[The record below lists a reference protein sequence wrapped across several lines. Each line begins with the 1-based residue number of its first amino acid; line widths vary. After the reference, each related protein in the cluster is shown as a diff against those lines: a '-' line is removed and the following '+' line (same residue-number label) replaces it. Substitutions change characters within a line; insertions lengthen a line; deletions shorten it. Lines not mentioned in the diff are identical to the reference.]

1 VGIKAVIAVGSDLS
15 SNEKI
20 LQIAQTFPG
29 FLFPALGLHPWQIK
43 AGRLEATLDAIDS
56 ETERCV
62 AFGEVGLDFKLEA
75 DKELQIRVFR
85 SILDRA
91 ARLNRTVIIHARAA
105 WEEALS
111 MVSEAGLKKAV
122 WSHGGSDSNHRKGLF
137 DFGNPSPRIYPA
149 ASEGNQ
155 AHAHGRITP

>member
-1 VGIKAVIAVGSDLS
+1 VGIKAVIAVGSDLG

-20 LQIAQTFPG
+20 LKIAQT
-29 FLFPALGLHPWQIK
+29 FPALGLHPWQIK

-105 WEEALS
+105 
-111 MVSEAGLKKAV
+111 
-122 WSHGGSDSNHRKGLF
+122 
-137 DFGNPSPRIYPA
+137 
-149 ASEGNQ
+149 
-155 AHAHGRITP
+155 